1 MKTKLLFLIP
11 ALVVLF
17 ACENTGSIPA
27 APDKTDP
34 GDPDTCIITT
44 KLIADGPNYD
54 DSCDGTE
61 VGEVVVVDNGDSITV
76 TYNATAEGWVI
87 NITQMYIGLEPDIPA
102 NGGGNPI
109 PGQFPYINVHD
120 PGVTTFTIGPLV
132 AFDTNYVVVARADV
146 EELKMLPVVDSLCGI
161 LPDTVDFIF
170 TEKGPD
176 SYLNIDVFNGDL
188 LDGTYNGWCIN
199 RDYSISDGNI
209 YEDAAVYCSYDSLPD
224 GLVDHPENI
233 DLINWIINNVSA
245 GQVSVCGGNYTYGD
259 IQRAVWK
266 LMDDDS
272 TNLFG
277 LGEWS
282 QCRADEIVNNA
293 MLNGEGFKPVCDD
306 DYLGVILDGENVQ
319 TNIIAVPYPCSISL
333 RVGAAWGYGQNG
345 EYCDT
350 EGADGISFTD
360 SEYYGGAVWGWYFY
374 GCE

>member
-1 MKTKLLFLIP
+1 MKTNFFFIALLVI
-11 ALVVLF
+11 LF
-17 ACENTGSIPA
+17 ACEKTDSIQV
-27 APDKTDP
+27 APGNEDP

-44 KLIADGPNYD
+44 KLIAFGPKYD
-54 DSCDGTE
+54 ASCDGTE
-61 VGEVVVVDNGDSITV
+61 MGEVVVVDDGDSITV

-102 NGGGNPI
+102 NGGGNPV
-109 PGQFPYINVHD
+109 PGSFPYSNAHE

-132 AFDTNYVVVARADV
+132 AFDTNYVVAARADV

-170 TEKGPD
+170 TERGPD

-199 RDYSISDGNI
+199 RDYSISDGNV

-245 GQVSVCGGNYTYGD
+245 GQASACGGNYTYGD

-293 MLNGEGFKPVCDD
+293 ILNGEGFKPVCDD

-333 RVGAAWGYGQNG
+333 REGAAWGYGQNG

-350 EGADGISFTD
+350 EGADGISFSD
-360 SEYYGGAVWGWYFY
+360 SEYYGGSVWGWYFY